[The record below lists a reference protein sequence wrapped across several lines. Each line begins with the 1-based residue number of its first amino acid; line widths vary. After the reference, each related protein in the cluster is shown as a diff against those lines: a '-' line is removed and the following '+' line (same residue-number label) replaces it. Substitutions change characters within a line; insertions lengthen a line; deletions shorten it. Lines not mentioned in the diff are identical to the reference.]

1 VEPSTGHL
9 DAPGLGN
16 TWSGVKI
23 DQQRRT
29 DEVLSTLEYLKQQQ
43 VQR

>member
-1 VEPSTGHL
+1 MEPTTGQL
-9 DAPGLGN
+9 DAPGLGD

-29 DEVLSTLEYLKQQQ
+29 DEVLSTLDYLKQQEG
-43 VQR
+43 RR